1 MAKLIA
7 YYSRAGENY
16 SGGALKQIKE
26 GNTAKVAKMLAK
38 IMRRNIQVSN
48 TLQPLKSEL
57 KLVEY
62 YLKIQDYRFEKGEM
76 KNETPK

>member
-1 MAKLIA
+1 MQARIHNQPDIEEL
-7 YYSRAGENY
+7 
-16 SGGALKQIKE
+16 
-26 GNTAKVAKMLAK
+26 AKMLAK

-62 YLKIQDYRFEKGEM
+62 YLKYRITVSMTESITVLRRREISVH
-76 KNETPK
+76 